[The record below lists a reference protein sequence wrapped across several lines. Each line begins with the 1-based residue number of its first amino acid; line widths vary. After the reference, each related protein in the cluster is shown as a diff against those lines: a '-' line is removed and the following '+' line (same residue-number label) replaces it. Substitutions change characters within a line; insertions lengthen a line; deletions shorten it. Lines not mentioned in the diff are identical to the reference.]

1 MTWDPPAAWDAPS
14 GLGVAGYKIY
24 YKAGIAGAPYDG
36 SGADQGPSGISILL
50 EDLDDII
57 KDLEVQMEQAAKELA
72 FERASELR
80 DQIKALKKM
89 IVFEL

>member
-1 MTWDPPAAWDAPS
+1 
-14 GLGVAGYKIY
+14 
-24 YKAGIAGAPYDG
+24 
-36 SGADQGPSGISILL
+36 
-50 EDLDDII
+50 II
-57 KDLEVQMEQAAKELA
+57 KNLEEQMGLAAKELA

>member
-1 MTWDPPAAWDAPS
+1 MYKHNDEQKDMVSEA
-14 GLGVAGYKIY
+14 VAQ
-24 YKAGIAGAPYDG
+24 YD
-36 SGADQGPSGISILL
+36 SL